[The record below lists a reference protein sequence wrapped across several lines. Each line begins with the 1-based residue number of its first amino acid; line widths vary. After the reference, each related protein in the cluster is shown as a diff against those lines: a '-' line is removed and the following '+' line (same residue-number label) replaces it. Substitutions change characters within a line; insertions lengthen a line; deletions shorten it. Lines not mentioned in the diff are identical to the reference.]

1 MVHLYDV
8 APTMTN
14 SSVCVRVCVCVCI
27 DAKRIL
33 CPARGTIAG
42 SKPSASLEDLVSSSS
57 GRLSPRSIDSFAA
70 GSISTSVAGTDRR
83 HSSGARHNIGDGA
96 RNRSHGSGDG
106 RRRSRWGDGRGKS
119 GDNDNN
125 GVAVVVDAAPAARHG
140 NGGGGDNTGS
150 RHNSGARHNLGRGAR
165 HRSRSGDG
173 SYKGVISVPTAA
185 GSSTVRRQA
194 GYSTVELGAASEST
208 VTVPK
213 RSAALGEREQQTQS
227 EAGYARVDLGTVP
240 MQTDTI
246 WEKSET
252 R

>member
-165 HRSRSGDG
+165 HRSRSGDIRV
-173 SYKGVISVPTAA
+173 SCQCQQQQVPQRYGGKLDTQQWCLARLQ
-185 GSSTVRRQA
+185 SQQSLCRRGRQRR
-194 GYSTVELGAASEST
+194 VSE
-208 VTVPK
+208 
-213 RSAALGEREQQTQS
+213 RSRHSRKPAMRGL
-227 EAGYARVDLGTVP
+227 
-240 MQTDTI
+240 I
-246 WEKSET
+246 
-252 R
+252 